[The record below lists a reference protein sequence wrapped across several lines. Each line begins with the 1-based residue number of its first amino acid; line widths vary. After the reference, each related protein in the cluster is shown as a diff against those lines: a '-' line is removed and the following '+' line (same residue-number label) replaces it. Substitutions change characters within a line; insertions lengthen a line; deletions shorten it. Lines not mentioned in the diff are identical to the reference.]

1 MNASVKRRSDR
12 LEQDCSPDTLQIEN
26 RAFRGTA
33 GISKNN
39 RAQGFVPGF
48 MDLSTG
54 RIYRSRFKDGSP
66 APVHSLDGLPD
77 TLILA
82 WGSGGVVTAVK
93 STVISGFLRGGR
105 FLTRAEAA
113 KAAV

>member
-1 MNASVKRRSDR
+1 MNASVKRRDGCPDR
-12 LEQDCSPDTLQIEN
+12 ACSPETLRSEN
-26 RAFRGTA
+26 RTFRGTA

-66 APVHSLDGLPD
+66 APVHSLDGLPE

-82 WGSGGVVTAVK
+82 WGSDGRVSAVK
-93 STVISGFLRGGR
+93 STVISGFLSGGR

-113 KAAV
+113 RAVG

>member
-1 MNASVKRRSDR
+1 MNASVKRRDDCPDR
-12 LEQDCSPDTLQIEN
+12 VCSPDTLRIEN
-26 RAFRGTA
+26 RTFRGTA
-33 GISKNN
+33 GVSENN
-39 RAQGFVPGF
+39 SARGFVPGF

-54 RIYRSRFKDGSP
+54 RTYRSCFKDGSP

-77 TLILA
+77 TLVLA
-82 WGSGGVVTAVK
+82 WGSDGGVAAVK
-93 STVISGFLRGGR
+93 STVISGFLRGAR

>member
-1 MNASVKRRSDR
+1 MNASVKRRYNRPDR
-12 LEQDCSPDTLQIEN
+12 ACSPDTLRSEN

-77 TLILA
+77 TLVLT
-82 WGSGGVVTAVK
+82 WGSDGGVTAVK
-93 STVISGFLRGGR
+93 STVISGFLMGGR

-113 KAAV
+113 KAAI